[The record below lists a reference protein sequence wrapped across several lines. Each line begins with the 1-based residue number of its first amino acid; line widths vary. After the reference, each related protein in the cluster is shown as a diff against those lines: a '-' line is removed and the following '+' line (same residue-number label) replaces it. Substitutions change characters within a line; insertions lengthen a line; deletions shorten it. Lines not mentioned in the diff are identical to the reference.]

1 MGRQAIFLSDEKPED
16 VEGYPDYSK
25 NDDKLRP
32 SAKYFSVGSETEASA
47 SPIRV
52 FVKWALICTLIVLAM
67 TFTLELFEPQS
78 SKARRS
84 LRKTV
89 YVDH

>member
-1 MGRQAIFLSDEKPED
+1 MGHQPIFLSDEKPQDLEA
-16 VEGYPDYSK
+16 YSRYSK
-25 NDDKLRP
+25 NDDELSP
-32 SAKYFSVGSETEASA
+32 STQSHSMGSDSKVSA

-78 SKARRS
+78 TKARRS
-84 LRKTV
+84 LGKNM
-89 YVDH
+89 YVAH